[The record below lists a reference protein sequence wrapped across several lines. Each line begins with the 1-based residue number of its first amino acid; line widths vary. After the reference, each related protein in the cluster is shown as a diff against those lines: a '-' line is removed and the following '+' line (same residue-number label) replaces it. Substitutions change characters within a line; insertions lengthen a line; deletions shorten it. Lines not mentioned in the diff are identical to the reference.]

1 MRWCSSVMLACNFLF
16 CVAFLLPFGS
26 WWWWPH
32 RMSWECSSLHIFLEQ
47 FDQHRYYHISTFGSI
62 HWWSP
67 GHFFVGDFWS
77 QLVVL
82 VIDLFIVRACDWCW
96 CLTYSYFLFLPGS
109 VLEDC
114 TFLRICPFVPG
125 YPFYCHAV
133 VSNCLLWS
141 FLFLCCLLKRLL
153 FHFEFIWVGC
163 LLWGHI
169 ELDTTEAT

>member
-1 MRWCSSVMLACNFLF
+1 MILACSFLF
-16 CVAFLLPFGS
+16 LWHLGQVLVHGDGGLAEWVGNAPPSTFFWNSLTSIGIITSLPF
-26 WWWWPH
+26 
-32 RMSWECSSLHIFLEQ
+32 E
-47 FDQHRYYHISTFGSI
+47 SI
-62 HWWSP
+62 HLWSP

-109 VLEDC
+109 ALEDC

-133 VSNCLLWS
+133 VSSCLLWS

-153 FHFEFIWVGC
+153 FHFKFIWVGC